1 MQYQSAENE
10 KEILVTVT
18 YLRLKL
24 QNLCIPISAMST
36 QFDVFNLS
44 VKLFLDN

>member
-1 MQYQSAENE
+1 MQYQSAVSQ

-18 YLRLKL
+18 YLRLEL
-24 QNLCIPISAMST
+24 QNTYISISAMST

-44 VKLFLDN
+44 VNLFFR